1 MKKRSFD
8 DREHLRVTWSKE
20 IAGLKKKKV
29 KNNDY
34 DTKIVISRMS
44 VEY

>member
-20 IAGLKKKKV
+20 IAGLKKKV

-34 DTKIVISRMS
+34 DTKIVISHMS